1 MENRLSKLEST
12 PLKRLVRLKI
22 NERQDTHAPLPPRP
36 PTLPPRPP
44 NPSAP
49 PIGLNSV
56 WRQYSEPLAL
66 FVFWAEMALAIRP

>member
-49 PIGLNSV
+49 PPPPQPFRPPNGPKFCLASV
-56 WRQYSEPLAL
+56 LRT
-66 FVFWAEMALAIRP
+66 VGIV